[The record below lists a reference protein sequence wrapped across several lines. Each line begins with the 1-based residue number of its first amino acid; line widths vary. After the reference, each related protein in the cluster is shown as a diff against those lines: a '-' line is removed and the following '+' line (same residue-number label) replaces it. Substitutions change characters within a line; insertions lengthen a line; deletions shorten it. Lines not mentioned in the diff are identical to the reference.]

1 MAETPKDRKP
11 TPKGRSKAAKAQPQA
26 QAKGQAKAQPKGQPK
41 AGAKSNGAAKS
52 EVSPRDRMV
61 DAALALAAERPW
73 HEISLREIAEA
84 SGLPLAEAYRAGAS
98 KQAIL
103 EAFLRRIDAAVLAE
117 GAVDPEEGS
126 ARDRVFDV
134 LMRRFD
140 ALQPYR
146 KGLASILLAQPREP
160 ATALANLAALQRSM
174 TWMLEAA
181 GLEAGGLR
189 GLARTKGLTLLY
201 LSTLRT
207 WLRDDSLDLAKT
219 MAALDG
225 YLRRLESLLGGLPRR
240 NTDEPRT
247 AE

>member
-1 MAETPKDRKP
+1 MADSPKTSKPKTPK
-11 TPKGRSKAAKAQPQA
+11 PKAAAAKASKA
-26 QAKGQAKAQPKGQPK
+26 STKGSSKAKP
-41 AGAKSNGAAKS
+41 NGAAEAGS
-52 EVSPRDRMV
+52 APQDRMV

-73 HEISLREIAEA
+73 HEVSLREIAEA
-84 SGLPLAEAYRAGAS
+84 SGLPLAEAYRCGAS

-103 EAFLRRIDAAVLAE
+103 GAFLRRIDAAVLAE
-117 GAVDPEEGS
+117 GALDPDDGS

-140 ALQPYR
+140 ALQPHR
-146 KGLASILLAQPREP
+146 KALASILMAQSRDP
-160 ATALANLAALQRSM
+160 AGALANLAALQRSM

-181 GLEAGGLR
+181 GLEAEGLR
-189 GLARTKGLTLLY
+189 GMVRTRGLTLLY
-201 LSTLRT
+201 LATLRT

-225 YLRRLESLLGGLPRR
+225 YLRRLESVLRRLPRR
-240 NTDEPRT
+240 NADEPRT

>member
-1 MAETPKDRKP
+1 MAETPKNSKP
-11 TPKGRSKAAKAQPQA
+11 KAARSKSAAAKAAP
-26 QAKGQAKAQPKGQPK
+26 KGPSKGGAKA
-41 AGAKSNGAAKS
+41 NGAAKA
-52 EVSPRDRMV
+52 EPAPQDRMV

-84 SGLPLAEAYRAGAS
+84 SGLPLAEAYRCAAS

-103 EAFLRRIDAAVLAE
+103 EAFLRRTDALVLSE
-117 GAVDPEEGS
+117 GAVEEEEGS
-126 ARDRVFDV
+126 ARDRVFDI

-140 ALQPYR
+140 ALQPHR
-146 KGLASILLAQPREP
+146 KALASILLAQTRDP
-160 ATALANLAALQRSM
+160 AGALAGLAALQRSM

-181 GLEAGGLR
+181 GLEADGLR

-201 LSTLRT
+201 LATLRT
-207 WLRDDSLDLAKT
+207 WLRDDSLDLART

-225 YLRRLESLLGGLPRR
+225 YLRRLEGLLRRLPRR
-240 NTDEPRT
+240 NIGDPKT

>member
-1 MAETPKDRKP
+1 MADTPKSPKPKARKP
-11 TPKGRSKAAKAQPQA
+11 KSSAAKARASKAAPKSR
-26 QAKGQAKAQPKGQPK
+26 AKT
-41 AGAKSNGAAKS
+41 NGAAEA
-52 EVSPRDRMV
+52 EVSPQDRMV

-73 HEISLREIAEA
+73 HEVSLREIAEA
-84 SGLPLAEAYRAGAS
+84 SGLPLAEAYRCGAS

-117 GAVDPEEGS
+117 GVAEPEEGS

-146 KGLASILLAQPREP
+146 KALASILLAQARDP
-160 ATALANLAALQRSM
+160 ATALANVAALQRSM

-189 GLARTKGLTLLY
+189 GLARTRGLTLLY
-201 LSTLRT
+201 LATLRT

-225 YLRRLESLLGGLPRR
+225 YLRRLEGLLRRLPRR
-240 NTDEPRT
+240 NTEERKTP
-247 AE
+247 E

>member
-1 MAETPKDRKP
+1 MADSPKTSKPKTPK
-11 TPKGRSKAAKAQPQA
+11 PKAAAAKASKA
-26 QAKGQAKAQPKGQPK
+26 STKGSSKAKP
-41 AGAKSNGAAKS
+41 NGAAAAG
-52 EVSPRDRMV
+52 PAPQDRMV

-73 HEISLREIAEA
+73 HEVSLREIAEA
-84 SGLPLAEAYRAGAS
+84 SGLPLAEAYRCGAS

-103 EAFLRRIDAAVLAE
+103 GAFLRRIDAAVLAE
-117 GAVDPEEGS
+117 GALDPDDGS

-140 ALQPYR
+140 ALQPHR
-146 KGLASILLAQPREP
+146 KALASILMAQSRDP
-160 ATALANLAALQRSM
+160 AGALANLAALQRSM

-181 GLEAGGLR
+181 GLEAEGLR
-189 GLARTKGLTLLY
+189 GMVRTRGLTLLY
-201 LSTLRT
+201 LATLRT

-225 YLRRLESLLGGLPRR
+225 YLRRLESVLRRLPRR
-240 NTDEPRT
+240 NADEPRT

>member
-1 MAETPKDRKP
+1 MAETPKSPKP
-11 TPKGRSKAAKAQPQA
+11 RATKPKATKPKAAAGKAAKAAP
-26 QAKGQAKAQPKGQPK
+26 KGGAKA
-41 AGAKSNGAAKS
+41 NGAAKA
-52 EVSPRDRMV
+52 ERAPQDRMV

-73 HEISLREIAEA
+73 HEVSLREIAEA
-84 SGLPLAEAYRAGAS
+84 SGLPLAEAYRCGAS

-103 EAFLRRIDAAVLAE
+103 EAFLRRTDAAVLAE
-117 GAVDPEEGS
+117 GAAEPEEGS

-140 ALQPYR
+140 ALQPHR
-146 KGLASILLAQPREP
+146 KALASILLAQTRDP

-189 GLARTKGLTLLY
+189 GLARTQGLTLLY
-201 LSTLRT
+201 LATLRT

-225 YLRRLESLLGGLPRR
+225 YLRRLEGLLRRLPRR
-240 NTDEPRT
+240 NTDQRKT

>member
-1 MAETPKDRKP
+1 MADNSKSPK
-11 TPKGRSKAAKAQPQA
+11 PKATRPKSATAKASKAA
-26 QAKGQAKAQPKGQPK
+26 PKGSSRVSSR
-41 AGAKSNGAAKS
+41 AGTKTKGAA
-52 EVSPRDRMV
+52 EGGPAPQDRMV

-73 HEISLREIAEA
+73 HEVSLREIAEA
-84 SGLPLAEAYRAGAS
+84 SGLPLAEAYRCGAS

-103 EAFLRRIDAAVLAE
+103 EAFLRRTDAAVLAE
-117 GAVDPEEGS
+117 GAVGPEEGS
-126 ARDRVFDV
+126 ARDRIFDV

-140 ALQPYR
+140 ALQPHR
-146 KGLASILLAQPREP
+146 KALASILLAQTRDPV
-160 ATALANLAALQRSM
+160 TALANLAALQRSM

-181 GLEAGGLR
+181 GLEAEGVR

-201 LSTLRT
+201 LATLRT

-225 YLRRLESLLGGLPRR
+225 YLRRLEGLLRRLPRR
-240 NTDEPRT
+240 NAEERKT